1 MKASVDEAM
10 VAYTGQLG
18 FKQYVPLMPILN
30 EESRFGCEQIQITG
44 MSTTTKCTQEKK
56 EMSHRKVS
64 VNV

>member
-30 EESRFGCEQIQITG
+30 EESRFG
-44 MSTTTKCTQEKK
+44 
-56 EMSHRKVS
+56 
-64 VNV
+64 